1 MPSYNTYLYTYLLCL
16 CSIAWPWY
24 KSWCNYFANLV
35 CFCLAVCQTLLL
47 GLCQLIACFQVAPQ
61 LVKPATSK
69 PVHDSQD
76 SFFELTQRPEPRV
89 KMSMYACMP
98 CTPGWTLPVAFD
110 QQACCGGVPL
120 LDVVGVWEACYCH
133 QSLCMSL
140 SATAQGGSMFHEPM
154 IAHPEPEA

>member
-1 MPSYNTYLYTYLLCL
+1 MPSDNTYIYTYFFCL

-24 KSWCNYFANLV
+24 KFWCNYFANLV
-35 CFCLAVCQTLLL
+35 CFCPSVCWTLLL
-47 GLCQLIACFQVAPQ
+47 GLCRLIACFQIAPQ

-89 KMSMYACMP
+89 KMSMYALHSN
-98 CTPGWTLPVAFD
+98 LPSAFD

-120 LDVVGVWEACYCH
+120 LDHLGVWEACCCH
-133 QSLCMSL
+133 QSLCICL
-140 SATAQGGSMFHEPM
+140 SATAQGGSRFYEPM
-154 IAHPEPEA
+154 LAHPEPEA